1 MGPENICARVP
12 LHFHENHHQQENVA
26 RIGTHISTDL
36 NLIWNF
42 RFRSANQIQR
52 YNTTRFRNLS
62 MEFIRHLFGS
72 QPLLALFVTI
82 ALGYLVGKIKIGSF
96 VLGGIAGT
104 LLVGVI
110 IGQLDV
116 NIDSGIK
123 NIFFALFI
131 YAVGFQGGPQ
141 FFHALNRRSLNQ
153 LASSFIMCLTGLLCV
168 LAAAWMFG
176 LDRGMAAGL
185 AAGGLTQSAILG
197 TAGDAIAK
205 LGLSPELVKTMQTNV
220 AVGYAVCYIFG
231 SLGPIIMVSWFLPMI
246 MKWDIRK
253 EAVNLAKAM
262 SGGRTELDP
271 GQFNAVRDIA
281 TRVYEVA
288 ANSKAVGK
296 TALTLDKELSDA
308 AVEAVFRNDTSI
320 DLTDATLIQA
330 GDRIAVTGK
339 VDVMKTAGD
348 LFGKEVAAPDGLALV
363 EENREIILTNRA
375 LGGRAVDEIHDHVNI
390 ETRHGVFL
398 TAVKR
403 MGRDLPLLSK
413 LQLKTG
419 DELHFT
425 GSPVDLDRV
434 QAKIGYKITAAAV
447 TDFIF
452 FGIGM
457 LVGILIGM
465 IEFKLWGVPISIGSG
480 GGCLLSGLLFGWMR
494 SVHPK
499 FAALPVGASNFL
511 RDFGLAVFVGVVG
524 IGAGPQALIAIR
536 QYGLTLFFLGV
547 AVTLIPQVVTFFF
560 SYYVLRIQN
569 PIEALACVAG
579 GRSANPAFAALL
591 AKAGNATPV
600 VSFTVT
606 YAVANVFLTL
616 WGPVIVGVITKNAVL

>member
-1 MGPENICARVP
+1 MNV
-12 LHFHENHHQQENVA
+12 LHRLVTAE
-26 RIGTHISTDL
+26 
-36 NLIWNF
+36 
-42 RFRSANQIQR
+42 
-52 YNTTRFRNLS
+52 
-62 MEFIRHLFGS
+62 
-72 QPLLALFVTI
+72 PLLALFVTI

-110 IGQLDV
+110 IGQLGV

-131 YAVGFQGGPQ
+131 YAVGYQGGPQ

-153 LASSFIMCLTGLLCV
+153 LASAFVMCFVGLLCV

-185 AAGGLTQSAILG
+185 AAGGLTQSAIIG
-197 TAGDAIAK
+197 TAGDAITK
-205 LGLSPELVKTMQTNV
+205 LGLSPELTKTMQTNV

-231 SLGPIIMVSWFLPMI
+231 SLGPIIMVSWFLPLI
-246 MKWDIRK
+246 MKWNIRQ
-253 EAVNLAKAM
+253 EAVKLAKFL
-262 SGGRTELDP
+262 SGGHAELDP
-271 GQFNAVRDIA
+271 GQFNAARQISTRIYEIA
-281 TRVYEVA
+281 AGSEA
-288 ANSKAVGK
+288 AGK
-296 TALTLDKELSDA
+296 NALSIDQALSNA
-308 AVEAVFRNDTSI
+308 SVEAVYREGKAL
-320 DLTDATLIQA
+320 DLTDTTVIQV
-330 GDRIAVTGK
+330 GDRVAITG
-339 VDVMKTAGD
+339 VIGVMESACSLLGR
-348 LFGKEVAAPDGLALV
+348 EMAAANGSLLV
-363 EENREIILTNRA
+363 QENREIILTNRA
-375 LGGRAVDEIHDHVNI
+375 LNNREVGEIREHVKV

-403 MGRDLPLLSK
+403 MGHDLPVLDK
-413 LQLKTG
+413 LELKRG
-419 DELHFT
+419 DELHFA
-425 GSPVDLDRV
+425 GSPTDLNRV
-434 QAKIGYKITAAAV
+434 QSKIGYKITAAAV

-457 LVGILIGM
+457 LIGM
-465 IEFKLWGVPISIGSG
+465 LLGLIEFKIWGIPISIGSG
-480 GGCLLSGLLFGWMR
+480 GGCLLSGLFFGWLR
-494 SVHPK
+494 SVHPR
-499 FAALPVGASNFL
+499 FAALPIGASNFL
-511 RDFGLAVFVGVVG
+511 RDFGLAVFVGIVG
-524 IGAGPQALIAIR
+524 IAAGPQALVAI
-536 QYGLTLFFLGV
+536 QKYGLTLFFLGV
-547 AVTLIPQVVTFFF
+547 AVTLIPQVITFFF

-616 WGPVIVGVITKNAVL
+616 WGPLIVGIITKNAS